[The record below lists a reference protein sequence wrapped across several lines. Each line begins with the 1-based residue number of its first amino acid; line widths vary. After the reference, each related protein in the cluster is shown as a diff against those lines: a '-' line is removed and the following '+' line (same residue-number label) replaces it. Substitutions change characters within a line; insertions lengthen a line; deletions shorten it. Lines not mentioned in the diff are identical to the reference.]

1 MSLGRAVP
9 HSRDAAALRAPDA
22 PVLPGLTAF
31 VPVHDEVENLPGVV
45 AGLLAV
51 LPSVAERW
59 ELLVVDDG
67 SRDGTAAVADA
78 IARRHPHVRVVRHA
92 HNRGYGAALRTGLL
106 AARHDAIFWM
116 DGDGQFDPRDLVRLA
131 AAFDGAD
138 AVVGWRERRAD
149 PWRRRLNT
157 AGWNWLVGTLFRL
170 PVRDVNCAFKL
181 VRRDA
186 LAGVDP
192 EASGAMISAELL
204 ARMVQRGC
212 AIVEMP
218 VTHLPRRAGTPSGAA
233 PRVVLRAFV
242 ELVRLARRLRTRD

>member
-1 MSLGRAVP
+1 MSPGRAVP
-9 HSRDAAALRAPDA
+9 LSRDAAALRAPDA
-22 PVLPGLTAF
+22 PVLSGLTAF
-31 VPVHDEVENLPGVV
+31 VPVHDEVESLAGVA

-51 LPSVAERW
+51 LPSVADRW
-59 ELLVVDDG
+59 ELVIVDDG
-67 SRDGTAAVADA
+67 SRDGTDAVADA
-78 IARRHPHVRVVRHA
+78 ITRRHPHVRVVRHA
-92 HNRGYGAALRTGLL
+92 QNRGYGAALRTGLL
-106 AARHDAIFWM
+106 TARYDAIFWM
-116 DGDGQFDPRDLVRLA
+116 DGDGQFDARDLPRMA

-157 AGWNWLVGTLFRL
+157 AAWNRLVGTLFRL

-186 LAGVDP
+186 LAGIDP

-204 ARMVQRGC
+204 AHMVQRGC
-212 AIVEMP
+212 TIVELP

-233 PRVVLRAFV
+233 PRVVLRAFL
-242 ELVRLARRLRTRD
+242 ELLRLARRLRERG